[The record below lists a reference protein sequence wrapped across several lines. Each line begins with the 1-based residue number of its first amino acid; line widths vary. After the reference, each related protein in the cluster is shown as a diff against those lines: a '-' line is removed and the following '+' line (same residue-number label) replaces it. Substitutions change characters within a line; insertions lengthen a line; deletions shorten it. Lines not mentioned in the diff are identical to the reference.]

1 LNWTYKGNPI
11 LSHEDLPEEC
21 TDFVYELTF
30 ESGKRYIGKKT
41 IRSKSTL
48 PVNKIKLRANAAII
62 TRHILRDEEGN
73 IITSKAK
80 RKAARTRGLKA
91 KAEKYEVVTTNKPFI
106 NYEGSSSENKGEVL
120 TSKEILHLSS
130 TKKTATYIEMV
141 LLVEANVPFSKD
153 YTNKNVSGTFFD
165 NSLDGLIE

>member
-1 LNWTYKGNPI
+1 LNWTYKGKPI

-30 ESGKRYIGKKT
+30 KSGKRYIGKKT
-41 IRSKSTL
+41 IRSQSTL
-48 PVNKIKLRANAAII
+48 PVNKTKPRSNATII
-62 TRHILRDEEGN
+62 TRHILRDEEDN

-80 RKAARTRGLKA
+80 RKAAKARGLKA

-106 NYEGSSSENKGEVL
+106 NYEGSSSENKDEVL
-120 TSKEILHLSS
+120 VSKEILYLSS

-141 LLVEANVPFSKD
+141 LLVEANVPFSEN
-153 YTNKNVSGTFFD
+153 YTNKNISGTFFD